1 MPLLKIQTNAAVP
14 AGKAEAL
21 LSQGTDLVVNE
32 MNKPREY
39 VQVVVEADMAMAFA
53 GTGEQAAF
61 VELRSL
67 GLEEAQARA
76 LSEKICGLLEAQLA
90 IAPTR
95 VFINFFDIP
104 RPLWGWNGRTFA

>member
-14 AGKAEAL
+14 ADQLEAL

-32 MNKPREY
+32 MNKPRDY
-39 VQVVVEADMAMAFA
+39 VQVVVEPDVSMAFA
-53 GTGEQAAF
+53 GTGEPAAF

-67 GLEEAQARA
+67 GLEEAQAKE
-76 LSEKICGLLEAQLA
+76 LSEKLCTLLETGLGIPPA
-90 IAPTR
+90 R

-104 RPLWGWNGRTFA
+104 RPLWGWNGRTFD